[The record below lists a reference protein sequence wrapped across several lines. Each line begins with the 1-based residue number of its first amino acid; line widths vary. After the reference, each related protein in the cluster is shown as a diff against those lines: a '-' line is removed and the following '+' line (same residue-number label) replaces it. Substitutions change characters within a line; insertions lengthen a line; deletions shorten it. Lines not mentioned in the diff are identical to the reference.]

1 MFIVTAKLHQSLLLS
16 WRWKGAICNKDFA
29 RECAGLE
36 QNSYILFKAFGRGPG
51 EAGEGFWTVI
61 EAP

>member
-1 MFIVTAKLHQSLLLS
+1 M
-16 WRWKGAICNKDFA
+16 CNKDFA
-29 RECAGLE
+29 QECAGHE
-36 QNSYILFKAFGRGPG
+36 QNSYILFKAFGRGLG